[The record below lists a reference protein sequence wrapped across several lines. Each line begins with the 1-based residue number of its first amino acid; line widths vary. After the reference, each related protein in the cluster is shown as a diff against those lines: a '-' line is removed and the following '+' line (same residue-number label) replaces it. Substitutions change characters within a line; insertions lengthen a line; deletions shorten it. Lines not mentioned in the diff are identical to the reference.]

1 MVEQSTNDLNQ
12 LRDQIHEVENQNAIA
27 DRKIA
32 ELDTGNQNLLEK
44 LLGLENVIGDK
55 VNILDQRDESLKT
68 RIEGLEADNSQKLS
82 VLQQDVEKKLSEQ
95 DNQYHNQQDA
105 IRNELNITINEY
117 AQQMN
122 SQKDAIEKRI
132 SQMDTGNQQLLGKI
146 LDVEQDFD
154 GKLKD
159 NTDKLGIMFD
169 TLENENKDHAQK
181 LVGLQEAIYIQTEQV
196 KKVDA
201 ERQQASVK
209 AENDVKIT
217 AENNAKYIDSIKE
230 ELLVERQRVDN
241 NESQLRNLDEL
252 LQKTQPEITRNID
265 RLDDLD
271 SRHMNQSNKLDDVSK

>member
-55 VNILDQRDESLKT
+55 VNILDQRDETLKT
-68 RIEGLEADNSQKLS
+68 RLEGLEADNSQKLS

-122 SQKDAIEKRI
+122 SQKDEIEKRI
-132 SQMDTGNQQLLGKI
+132 SEMDTGNQQLLGKS
-146 LDVEQDFD
+146 LSLGRVQETGGEQ
-154 GKLKD
+154 
-159 NTDKLGIMFD
+159 
-169 TLENENKDHAQK
+169 
-181 LVGLQEAIYIQTEQV
+181 
-196 KKVDA
+196 
-201 ERQQASVK
+201 
-209 AENDVKIT
+209 
-217 AENNAKYIDSIKE
+217 
-230 ELLVERQRVDN
+230 
-241 NESQLRNLDEL
+241 
-252 LQKTQPEITRNID
+252 
-265 RLDDLD
+265 
-271 SRHMNQSNKLDDVSK
+271 